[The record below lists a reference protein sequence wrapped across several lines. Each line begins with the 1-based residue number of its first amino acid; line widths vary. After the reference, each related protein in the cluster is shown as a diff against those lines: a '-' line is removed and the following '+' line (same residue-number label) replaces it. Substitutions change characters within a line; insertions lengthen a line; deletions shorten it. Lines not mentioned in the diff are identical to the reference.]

1 MSTFP
6 PQYPYQPQQFFYEQS
21 VFEPAHNGV
30 RRSKTPTDSLINHT
44 GLSPGGYSPGPLIT
58 TPPPLSRNPSQQPV
72 PLQEQLPEQS
82 FWDNG
87 SFSNSPTSVRTPDN
101 DSFEVEML
109 DSDMGRFYQQDTNI
123 MSTQSSHNDILA
135 VDSTMYFS
143 DQGTFDVKPQ
153 HMYANELSASRG
165 SQHYDGSAIPA
176 TIQYTSSTATKHDG
190 SSIARHVSQRELHDS
205 VTTARTMEWPGSFE
219 V

>member
-6 PQYPYQPQQFFYEQS
+6 PQYPYQPQQLFFEQQS
-21 VFEPAHNGV
+21 LFELAQNVAG
-30 RRSKTPTDSLINHT
+30 RSKTPTDSLVNHT

-72 PLQEQLPEQS
+72 PSQEQIPEQS
-82 FWDNG
+82 FWDNA

-109 DSDMGRFYQQDTNI
+109 DSDMRTFYHQDTTT
-123 MSTQSSHNDILA
+123 MSTQASHNTIPA

-143 DQGTFDVKPQ
+143 DQG
-153 HMYANELSASRG
+153 MC
-165 SQHYDGSAIPA
+165 
-176 TIQYTSSTATKHDG
+176 STKRLT
-190 SSIARHVSQRELHDS
+190 HVR
-205 VTTARTMEWPGSFE
+205 
-219 V
+219 